1 MKMTRTEALRAL
13 EDEVRQARERFERQ
27 ARKFSEVWAAYE
39 VWRTDR
45 SQSMERLVG
54 RSPELAELW
63 TIYLRLATRLK
74 DALARPSW
82 PSLIGREDPTPPGG
96 KKIA

>member
-1 MKMTRTEALRAL
+1 MTRTEALRAL
-13 EDEVRQARERFERQ
+13 EDEVRRAREGFERQ
-27 ARKFSEVWAAYE
+27 ARKYPDVWAAYE
-39 VWRTDR
+39 VWRVDR

-54 RSPELAELW
+54 RAPDLAEHW
-63 TIYLRLATRLK
+63 SVFLRLATRLK

>member
-1 MKMTRTEALRAL
+1 MRMTRTEALRAL
-13 EDEVRQARERFERQ
+13 EDEVRQAREQFEKRARRF
-27 ARKFSEVWAAYE
+27 ADVWAAYE
-39 VWRTDR
+39 VWRVDR
-45 SQSMERLVG
+45 SQSMDRLVD

-63 TIYLRLATRLK
+63 SAYWRHATRLK